1 MDCVDGKLA
10 IEVVVLA
17 MHLNGEDNVYV
28 RNRLWQSIF
37 LLAKQA
43 VVATDTDQKT
53 IEDFWG

>member
-10 IEVVVLA
+10 IEVAVLA
-17 MHLNGEDNVYV
+17 MHLNWEQDIYV

-37 LLAKQA
+37 LLAKRA